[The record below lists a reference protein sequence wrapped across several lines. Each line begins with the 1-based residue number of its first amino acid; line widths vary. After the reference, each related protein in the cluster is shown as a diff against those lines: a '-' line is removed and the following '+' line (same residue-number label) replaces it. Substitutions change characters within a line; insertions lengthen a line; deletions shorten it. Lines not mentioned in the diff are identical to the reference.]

1 MDSDSYLMDSECFSP
16 NLTGKGNISCI
27 TYLIYKLCKL
37 LYTPPKLDTPASKY
51 LKGDGMPFVPRC
63 TKITRRYVFH
73 MWLSPVFCLVIN
85 CKRSLIIF
93 AFRTRSV
100 PRQAYITPLIG
111 GPMENRI
118 RQIITSVGSLFLFS
132 FLEKC
137 FRATS
142 RSRSRPHINTTGRN
156 KLAKRTGS
164 NQWQYFDISNHS
176 GKRI

>member
-85 CKRSLIIF
+85 CKRSLIIY
-93 AFRTRSV
+93 ALRTRSV
-100 PRQAYITPLIG
+100 PWQPYITPLIG

-118 RQIITSVGSLFLFS
+118 RQIITSVGSLFFFFWKNAS
-132 FLEKC
+132 GQPVVQEVDPISTPLEETNWPNGPEV
-137 FRATS
+137 TS
-142 RSRSRPHINTTGRN
+142 DN
-156 KLAKRTGS
+156 
-164 NQWQYFDISNHS
+164 ISNHS